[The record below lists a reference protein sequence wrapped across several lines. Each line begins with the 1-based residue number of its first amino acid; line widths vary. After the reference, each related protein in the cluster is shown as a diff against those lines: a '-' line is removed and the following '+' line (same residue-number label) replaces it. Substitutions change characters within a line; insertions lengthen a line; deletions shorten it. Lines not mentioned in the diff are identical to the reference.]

1 MDVLTVKIQKRVE
14 QSPNL
19 EKIMYAAGPHE
30 LLESGTRR
38 STTMTLVIFPVD
50 LVWS

>member
-14 QSPNL
+14 QSNL
-19 EKIMYAAGPHE
+19 EKIMYAAGPQE
-30 LLESGTRR
+30 LLESGTRK

-50 LVWS
+50 LLWS